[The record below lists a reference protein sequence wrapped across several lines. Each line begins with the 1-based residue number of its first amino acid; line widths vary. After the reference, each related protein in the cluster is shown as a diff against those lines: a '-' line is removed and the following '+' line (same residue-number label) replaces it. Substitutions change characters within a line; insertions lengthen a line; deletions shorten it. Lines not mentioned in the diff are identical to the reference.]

1 MPRAAARE
9 VRNVGLPRE
18 ACAAASPGREPVATL
33 MQMTSSLPLVACSLN
48 AVDQQKR
55 LADWAELLGRAR
67 TREETADGVRYTFAA
82 DELKPRVDA
91 LAAAEHSCCSFLEF
105 EIAVA
110 GDALEL
116 TVTAP
121 PNGQE
126 ALRLIFA

>member
-1 MPRAAARE
+1 
-9 VRNVGLPRE
+9 
-18 ACAAASPGREPVATL
+18 
-33 MQMTSSLPLVACSLN
+33 MQMTSNLPLVVCSLN

-55 LADWAELLGRAR
+55 LADWGELLGRAR

-82 DELKPRVDA
+82 DDQLKPRVEP

-105 EIAVA
+105 EIAEA
-110 GDALEL
+110 GDELEL
-116 TVTAP
+116 IVTAP